1 MVARKGRALEIV
13 DGSMSTVSVITDSS
27 ACIPEELVNDLRIQV
42 VPVTVH
48 MPNYESIRD
57 TGTLPSRI
65 SEAAGSDRLVR
76 SSRPFI
82 TDYLAAIE
90 DDGPEDRVVITPA
103 MEFAA
108 MYRNASLAAELSSR
122 RTVVIDSR
130 TAAAGQA
137 LVVIAAARAAQDG
150 AAIEEVVTVAERSTN
165 NTDLVASLENLSFIQ
180 RSRRV
185 PADTFRT
192 LGDDPVV
199 LQAMFRMRSGR
210 VEPLSSV
217 DNLDAAIER
226 IAKECELACKGRPS
240 ALAVFHGDRIEA
252 ASRLADRLGG
262 VDFIS
267 GFSIA
272 MQVYTGPGVLGAAWL
287 TD

>member
-1 MVARKGRALEIV
+1 MDKSIPK
-13 DGSMSTVSVITDSS
+13 VSVITDSS
-27 ACIPEELVNDLRIQV
+27 ACIPEELVRELGIRI

-48 MPNYESIRD
+48 MPDHESISD

-90 DDGPEDRVVITPA
+90 DDSPDDIVVITPA

-122 RTVVIDSR
+122 RAVVIDSR

-137 LVVIAAARAAQDG
+137 LVVIAAARAAKEG
-150 AAIEEVVTVAERSTN
+150 AAIDEVVTIAEHSARK
-165 NTDLVASLENLSFIQ
+165 TDLVASLESLNFIQ

-185 PADTFRT
+185 PADTFRS
-192 LGDDPVV
+192 LGDTTVI

-210 VEPLSSV
+210 VDPLSSV
-217 DNLDAAIER
+217 DDTDAAIER
-226 IAKECELACKGRPS
+226 IAKECELTSDGRPS
-240 ALAVFHGDRIEA
+240 AIAVFHGDRAEEA
-252 ASRLADRLGG
+252 ARLADRLGG

-287 TD
+287 IDL